1 MVKNSIAS
9 KLENL
14 PTGQSDRIISLR
26 LPQSNHQYA
35 TLFSVYSLTLQ
46 AELAEK
52 DKFYSDLR
60 CLLQSTHADDKAI
73 ILGDFNVRVD
83 QAWNGVLEKHGVGNC
98 SENGHLPLE
107 FCTKWQLVITNNIFW
122 QKHSLKTTWM
132 HPRSLIVS
140 SCARETAKTSYT
152 PE

>member
-9 KLENL
+9 KLENQ

-60 CLLQSTHADDKAI
+60 SLLQSTHADDKAI

-107 FCTKWQLVITNNIFW
+107 YCTKRQLVITNNIFW

-140 SCARETAKTSYT
+140 SCARETAKTFYT
-152 PE
+152 LE